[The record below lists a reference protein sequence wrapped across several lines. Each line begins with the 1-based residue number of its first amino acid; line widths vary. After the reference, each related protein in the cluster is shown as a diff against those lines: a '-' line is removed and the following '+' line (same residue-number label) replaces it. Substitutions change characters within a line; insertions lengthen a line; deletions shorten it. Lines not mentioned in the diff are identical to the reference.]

1 MKAAKTASVARPPS
15 RIHSGSA
22 RLTSTVRS
30 TLEPRGGYTQLQ
42 QMRIQK
48 VERETGES
56 APGTKRQVEFVY
68 RLETGLR

>member
-1 MKAAKTASVARPPS
+1 
-15 RIHSGSA
+15 
-22 RLTSTVRS
+22 VRS